1 MSIRLR
7 LVGKAVAKSGIS
19 YPWASV
25 ILGVILVTYL
35 LATSSEQITTSYSIP
50 GDALRWETKLIA
62 VAVFVLILLLDT
74 VRFFKRLAAYDVR
87 VAKYEDQVQ
96 ELLRAKKD
104 LQTRAH
110 KYSRHADKLKLFI
123 SDRLLEYIEYDERFL
138 HFKSIA
144 AEVRHNGVISYDK
157 VQTVLREA
165 IDDAVLEDKQK
176 FSDALHSMTYF
187 WDLLDL
193 ATTDNIAMHIANK
206 TYECEEHFYRSQL
219 DDGTGETLPFSP
231 TFSAQQA
238 LLAALVPFMQDPQEL
253 LANIDESRALIRYT
267 DATYWLGLED
277 AGDLLGN
284 ENHLILL
291 AENLVNNALSYAD
304 KGAGKNK
311 YARVAVLLKR
321 KEDNAQLSV
330 YNRGPHIDEAHR
342 EQIFQL
348 GFSTK
353 RERENR
359 GKGLGLYFVNEIVR
373 GYEGAIEFANITNR
387 AETFSVRV
395 ELERG
400 LTHTQIVV
408 TSIGDKGPLCQ
419 LNSNSQ
425 LEKRIEWKFP
435 QRIVKLEISPQSTGT
450 THACGDF
457 DDGTSSLL
465 DPQEPWLPRWAL
477 EVTNRKKSSRLVFLP
492 LDVAG
497 VRFDVTLPTA
507 AARLDHDAG
516 DDDVDEL
523 DDVDS
528 LQEDFKVMSEFD

>member
-1 MSIRLR
+1 M
-7 LVGKAVAKSGIS
+7 
-19 YPWASV
+19 
-25 ILGVILVTYL
+25 GVILVTYL
-35 LATSSEQITTSYSIP
+35 LATSSEQIATLYSIP
-50 GDALRWETKLIA
+50 GAALRWDYKLIA

-74 VRFFKRLAAYDVR
+74 VRFFKRLAAYDLR
-87 VAKYEDQVQ
+87 IAKYEDQVQ
-96 ELLRAKKD
+96 ELLRAKKE

-157 VQTVLREA
+157 VQTVLRQA
-165 IDDAVLEDKQK
+165 IDEALLEDKQK
-176 FSDALHSMTYF
+176 FSDALRSMTYF

-193 ATTDNIAMHIANK
+193 ATTDNIAMHIANN

-219 DDGTGETLPFSP
+219 DDGAGETLPFSP

-238 LLAALVPFMQDPQEL
+238 LLTALSPFVQNPPALYGHVDEL
-253 LANIDESRALIRYT
+253 RARVRYT
-267 DATYWLGLED
+267 DMTYWIAVDDVGE
-277 AGDLLGN
+277 LLGN

-291 AENLVNNALSYAD
+291 AENLINNALSYAD

-311 YARVAVLLKR
+311 YARIAVLLTGK
-321 KEDNAQLSV
+321 DNSVQLSV
-330 YNRGPHIDEAHR
+330 YNRGPHIDEAYR

-348 GFSTK
+348 GFST
-353 RERENR
+353 RRGRENR

-373 GYEGAIEFANITNR
+373 GYEGAIQFTNVANR
-387 AETFSVRV
+387 AETFSLRV
-395 ELERG
+395 ELESG
-400 LTHTQIVV
+400 QTQTQIVS
-408 TSIGDKGPLCQ
+408 TRMTDHGPQCQ
-419 LNSNSQ
+419 LSNGSELQ
-425 LEKRIEWKFP
+425 KRIEWKFAE
-435 QRIVKLEISPQSTGT
+435 RIARLEISPQSTGE

-457 DDGTSSLL
+457 DDGISNLL
-465 DPQEPWLPRWAL
+465 DPQKPWLPRWAL
-477 EVTNRKKSSRLVFLP
+477 EVSNRKRSSRLVFLP

-507 AARLDHDAG
+507 AARLDYDG
-516 DDDVDEL
+516 SDDDAEEF

-528 LQEDFKVMSEFD
+528 LQEDFKAMSEFD

>member
-1 MSIRLR
+1 
-7 LVGKAVAKSGIS
+7 VAKSKIP

-25 ILGVILVTYL
+25 ILGVIIVTYL
-35 LATSSEQITTSYSIP
+35 LATSSEEITVLYAIP
-50 GDALRWETKLIA
+50 SVALRWDYKLVA
-62 VAVFVLILLLDT
+62 VAVFVLVLLLDT
-74 VRFFKRLAAYDVR
+74 VRFFKRLSAYDLR
-87 VAKYEDQVQ
+87 VAQYEDQVQ

-165 IDDAVLEDKQK
+165 IDEAVLDDKQK
-176 FSDALHSMTYF
+176 FSDALRSLTYF

-219 DDGTGETLPFSP
+219 NDEEDIALPFSP
-231 TFSAQQA
+231 TFSARQTLLTA
-238 LLAALVPFMQDPQEL
+238 LAPFVQDSHRLASGS
-253 LANIDESRALIRYT
+253 DESQATIRYT
-267 DATYWLGLED
+267 DATYWVAMED
-277 AGDLLGN
+277 AGELLGN

-311 YARVAVLLKR
+311 YARIAVLLTQKQ
-321 KEDNAQLSV
+321 DNAQLSV

-353 RERENR
+353 RGRENR

-373 GYEGAIEFANITNR
+373 GYEGGIEFTNVTNR
-387 AETFSVRV
+387 GEAFSLRV
-395 ELERG
+395 QLMSGE
-400 LTHTQIVV
+400 THTQIVITEV
-408 TSIGDKGPLCQ
+408 TDNGLLCKLGSDGKADK
-419 LNSNSQ
+419 
-425 LEKRIEWKFP
+425 KIEWKFAE
-435 QRIVKLEISPQSTGT
+435 RIDKLEISPQSTGD

-457 DDGTSSLL
+457 DDGTSNLL
-465 DPQEPWLPRWAL
+465 DPQQPWLPRWAL
-477 EVTNRKKSSRLVFLP
+477 EVSNRKKSCRLVFLP

-507 AARLDHDAG
+507 AARLDYDSADA
-516 DDDVDEL
+516 DEDEF

-528 LQEDFKVMSEFD
+528 LQESFKEMSEFD